1 MTGSN
6 YLLFYQFAR
15 NDLARRLHIIP
26 GAGQS
31 RPATTPV
38 ETGQGNKEM
47 PQNLEIPDKNQ
58 ANMKQVEIDVSAG
71 KGDDKVETK
80 FAAELPATLEDA
92 IAAFGK
98 KEVFRRFINAHVV
111 YLQSQKR
118 NELTKETQER
128 ERKRAPYL
136 ESLGL

>member
-1 MTGSN
+1 MTRRQV
-6 YLLFYQFAR
+6 LFQSFFR
-15 NDLARRLHIIP
+15 VGP
-26 GAGQS
+26 GIAWVLVGNAAP
-31 RPATTPV
+31 RTPV
-38 ETGQGNKEM
+38 ETGQRKKEM
-47 PQNLEIPDKNQ
+47 PQTLEIPDKHQ
-58 ANMKQVEIDVSAG
+58 ANMKAVQIDVSAG
-71 KGDDKVETK
+71 KGDEKVETK
-80 FAAELPATLEDA
+80 FDAELPATLEDA

-118 NELTKETQER
+118 NELTKETQEK

>member
-1 MTGSN
+1 MTASN
-6 YLLFYQFAR
+6 YLLFQSFPRVGPGFAWVGVGNAAPR
-15 NDLARRLHIIP
+15 
-26 GAGQS
+26 
-31 RPATTPV
+31 TPV
-38 ETGQGNKEM
+38 ETGQRKKEM
-47 PQNLEIPDKNQ
+47 PQTLEIPDKHQ
-58 ANMKQVEIDVSAG
+58 ANMKAVQIDVSAG
-71 KGDDKVETK
+71 KGDEKVETK
-80 FAAELPATLEDA
+80 FDAELPATLEDA

-118 NELTKETQER
+118 NELTKETQEK